1 MKKRLLLCAA
11 LFLLLALPC
20 FAESSED
27 YAGALGADR
36 AAEGLPPDAQEALGD
51 MPVGGADLD
60 GGLEKIW
67 AFLRRHFREELS
79 AALRP
84 AAAVTAV
91 AVCCSLGDPLA
102 LREAGRFDY
111 VSFGGAVAAA
121 CASVADVR
129 GVVAMGAETLQNLG
143 DYSKALLPTLT
154 TAAVSAGAVT
164 SASAKYA
171 AAALFSDVLLT
182 LAYDLVFPLICAYV
196 AAVSVGAALGTGQL
210 SGAARLLHWTGKTF
224 LKALTAVFTGYLA
237 LTGILA
243 GGTDK
248 AAVRAA
254 KAALSAAL
262 PVVGAALSDASESL
276 VAGAGLVRNAIG
288 AFGLL
293 AVLAAVI
300 LPVLRL
306 ALRYFLFKA
315 VAAVAGAVAGP
326 RLGGLVEAVSGA
338 YGLVLGLVGTAAAVQ
353 FLSIVSLLLTVTG

>member
-1 MKKRLLLCAA
+1 MKRLVLCAA

-20 FAESSED
+20 LAEGENYSD
-27 YAGALGADR
+27 ALGADR
-36 AAEGLPPDAQEALGD
+36 AAEGLPPDAAEALGE
-51 MPVGGADLD
+51 MPVSGADLD

-67 AFLRRHFREELS
+67 AFLRWHFHTELS

-84 AAAVTAV
+84 AAAVAEV

-111 VSFGGAVAAA
+111 VSFGGCVAAA

-129 GVVAMGAETLQNLG
+129 GVVAMGAETLQNLS
-143 DYSKALLPTLT
+143 DYSKVLLPTLT

-164 SASAKYA
+164 SAGAKYA

-182 LAYDLVFPLICAYV
+182 LAQDLVFPLICAYV

-210 SGAARLLHWTGKTF
+210 SGAARLLHWMTKTF

-237 LTGILA
+237 LTGVFA

-248 AAVRAA
+248 AAVKAA
-254 KAALSAAL
+254 KAALATVL

-293 AVLAAVI
+293 AVLAAVS

-315 VAAVAGAVAGP
+315 VSAVAGAVAGA
-326 RLGGLVEAVSGA
+326 RLGSLVEAVSGA